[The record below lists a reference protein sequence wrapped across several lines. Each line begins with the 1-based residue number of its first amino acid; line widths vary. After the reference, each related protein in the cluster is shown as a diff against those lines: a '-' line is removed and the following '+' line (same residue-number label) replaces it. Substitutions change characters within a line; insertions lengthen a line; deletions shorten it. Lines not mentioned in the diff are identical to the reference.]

1 MLLTVKPGQAGSY
14 ANPGIVES
22 VMDDEVRV
30 SVGMASL
37 IVPVEDL
44 VKATGRKSE
53 NVKIWIANH

>member
-1 MLLTVKPGQAGSY
+1 MLLTVKPGQSGSY
-14 ANPGIVES
+14 SNPGQVEA
-22 VMDDEVRV
+22 VMGDEVRV

-53 NVKIWIANH
+53 NIKIWQANH